1 MKSKK
6 LPESVFLER
15 IHALQRD
22 LFTLA
27 SQPVEQKNVNF
38 GVQLIVVNGRERAV
52 VTIYNGKDG
61 WRPVLSQK
69 EGPFF
74 DRVRNVVF
82 GMDAASSTPS
92 GEKGVG
98 PLLTLL
104 GAVKK
109 PGELWAGSD
118 ESGKGDY
125 LGPLCVA
132 AVILDEIGAKKLLA
146 LGVRDSKT
154 LSDAKIRRLA
164 PQVYAIAKASAA
176 AALMPQQYN
185 EEYEKAQNLNP
196 LLSTYHI
203 GAIMT
208 VLKKVPECHFA
219 LVDQFIRSPY
229 IKNELERAV
238 PGLSVYSHTKGEA
251 DMAVAAASILARSL
265 FLKKMEELS
274 QEAGFEL
281 PFGGGAQA
289 TRAAEKIIQQ
299 EGRERLG
306 HYAKLHFANTKN
318 LKG

>member
-1 MKSKK
+1 M
-6 LPESVFLER
+6 
-15 IHALQRD
+15 ALCA
-22 LFTLA
+22 L
-27 SQPVEQKNVNF
+27 
-38 GVQLIVVNGRERAV
+38 
-52 VTIYNGKDG
+52 
-61 WRPVLSQK
+61 
-69 EGPFF
+69 
-74 DRVRNVVF
+74 
-82 GMDAASSTPS
+82 
-92 GEKGVG
+92 
-98 PLLTLL
+98 
-104 GAVKK
+104 
-109 PGELWAGSD
+109 
-118 ESGKGDY
+118 
-125 LGPLCVA
+125 A

-219 LVDQFIRSPY
+219 LVDQFTRSPY

-274 QEAGFEL
+274 QERWILNF

>member
-15 IHALQRD
+15 IHALQKN
-22 LFTLA
+22 LGALA
-27 SQPVEQKNVNF
+27 SQPVELKNVNF
-38 GVQLIVVNGRERAV
+38 GIQLVVIKGKERAV

-61 WRPVLSQK
+61 WRPVLAQK

-74 DRVRNVVF
+74 DRVRAVVF
-82 GMDAASSTPS
+82 GTDAASSPQF
-92 GEKGVG
+92 GKKGAE

-104 GAVKK
+104 GAVKR
-109 PGELWAGSD
+109 PDELWAGSD

-132 AVILDEIGAKKLLA
+132 AVVLDEIGAKKLLA

-154 LSDAKIRRLA
+154 LSGAKIRMLA

-185 EEYEKAQNLNP
+185 EEYEKVRNLNP

-208 VLKKVPECHFA
+208 VIKKVPACHFA
-219 LVDQFIRSPY
+219 LVDQFTRSPY

-265 FLKKMEELS
+265 FLKKMDELS

-306 HYAKLHFANTKN
+306 HYAKLHFANTKDF
-318 LKG
+318 KE